1 MNVLFVSNDKNLFV
15 SGSDVR
21 QRMHEY
27 ASTIG
32 TLHVISRAPATAEF
46 VQEGNLFLHP
56 FKGSRLSM
64 HKKVHTLITQHGIE
78 VVSAQ
83 DPFEHGYIA
92 LKAVKGTQARLHI
105 QVHVDFLS
113 PWFVKGGGFRSP
125 QVAVPL
131 INHVRRYLADRV
143 LPEAVGIRVVS
154 ERIRTSLLKRYEGK
168 IPDPSVIPVAV
179 SSVIP
184 PPTPLPEHP
193 FSFALIT
200 AGRLE
205 PEKRIEDI
213 LYALARIHFS
223 YPSVGLF
230 IVGTGR
236 EEGKLKKLT
245 KKLGLSNNVIFITE
259 WRTDVLGL
267 MQSAQAYIQ
276 ASAYEGYS
284 RTLVEAALAHIPII
298 TTDVGLVGEVF
309 SGYKEVLAAPVADP
323 AALAV
328 HIRGIVYDHQARV
341 LLVKEAEITVKEHI
355 QAVGNVPE
363 RVSEDLK
370 KLI

>member
-1 MNVLFVSNDKNLFV
+1 MNVLFISNDKNVFIE
-15 SGSDVR
+15 GSDVR
-21 QRMHEY
+21 RRMHEY
-27 ASTIG
+27 ANEIG
-32 TLHVISRAPATAEF
+32 TLHVLSRAPVNAVF

-56 FKGSRLSM
+56 FKGSRFGMVKTARAL
-64 HKKVHTLITQHGIE
+64 LQQHNIE

-92 LKAVKGTQARLHI
+92 LQAVKGTQVRLHI

-125 QVAVPL
+125 QVAVPF

-154 ERIRTSLLKRYEGK
+154 ERIRTSLIKRYEGK
-168 IPDPSVIPVAV
+168 ISDPSVIPVAV
-179 SSVIP
+179 PSILP

-193 FSFALIT
+193 FSFALLT

-236 EEGKLKKLT
+236 EAPKLKKLT
-245 KKLGLSNNVIFITE
+245 KKLGLANNVIFVDE

-284 RTLVEAALAHIPII
+284 RTLVEAALARIPII
-298 TTDVGLVGEVF
+298 TTDIGLVGEVF

-328 HIRGIVYDHQARV
+328 HIRGIVDDHQARI
-341 LLVKEAEITVKEHI
+341 LLVKEAESTVREHI
-355 QAVGNVPE
+355 KEVGNVPK
-363 RVSEDLK
+363 RVAEDLK